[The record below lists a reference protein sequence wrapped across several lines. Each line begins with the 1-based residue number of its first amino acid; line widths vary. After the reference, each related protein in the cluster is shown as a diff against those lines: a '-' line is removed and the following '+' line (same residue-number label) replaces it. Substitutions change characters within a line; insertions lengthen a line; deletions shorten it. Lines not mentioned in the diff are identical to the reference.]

1 MTVTK
6 GASAK
11 ATSVKDV
18 SRRPKELITLPV
30 AGMTCTACERR
41 IAKALTALPGV
52 VSASA
57 STRKG
62 TASLITTDQAS
73 RAAIEAAIIKLGYRL
88 GGSPWLNRDV
98 AVWRSALAASVFVG
112 LLVWVV
118 GAGDLTGRL
127 GDLSTGGL
135 LLVLALGLAAGVST
149 CMAMVGGIILA
160 ISASAAGRATARGGS
175 ARTSAWRTNLVFQA
189 GRIGGFGLLGV
200 GLGAL
205 GGSAAMPQ
213 PVVVALM
220 VAVAVTMLLVGV
232 RLTELSPRIAG
243 WSPTIPA
250 AVGDR
255 LGLTG
260 DVPARR
266 TAGVA
271 VAGAATFFLP
281 CGFTQAVQLYAFS
294 TGSPRAAGAIMA
306 TFAIGTAPALL
317 ALAGAP
323 TVFKGTRKVA
333 MLRVLGV
340 VVVGF
345 AVINATSALRLAG
358 VDFSSVSF
366 SLGSSAPTAVSSN
379 VTVTNIDQTVNTEQH
394 GSGYAPVD
402 SVIYAGRPTSWV
414 ITSTAPF
421 SCAASLSSP
430 DLGVQGVLAEGRNV
444 VELPQLAAGT
454 YNYSCSMGM
463 YSGRIVVID
472 PPAAATG

>member
-1 MTVTK
+1 VT
-6 GASAK
+6 
-11 ATSVKDV
+11 D
-18 SRRPKELITLPV
+18 R
-30 AGMTCTACERR
+30 
-41 IAKALTALPGV
+41 
-52 VSASA
+52 
-57 STRKG
+57 
-62 TASLITTDQAS
+62 AS
-73 RAAIEAAIIKLGYRL
+73 RASIDKAIINLGYGL
-88 GGSPWLNRDV
+88 GRSPWLNRDPH
-98 AVWRSALAASVFVG
+98 VWRSAGVAAVFVAV
-112 LLVWVV
+112 LVLAI
-118 GAGDLTGRL
+118 GAGDLTGRI
-127 GDLSTGGL
+127 GELSTGGL

-160 ISASAAGRATARGGS
+160 ISASAAARSAAKGTAI
-175 ARTSAWRTNLVFQA
+175 RTSVWRTNLAFQA
-189 GRIGGFGLLGV
+189 GRIVGFGLLGAA
-200 GLGAL
+200 LGAL
-205 GGSAAMPQ
+205 GGRAAMPQ
-213 PVVVALM
+213 PVVVVLM
-220 VAVAVTMLLVGV
+220 VAVAVVMLLVGV

-266 TAGVA
+266 TAGAV

-323 TVFKGTRKVA
+323 TLFKGTRKVA
-333 MLRVLGV
+333 MLRALGV

-345 AVINATSALRLAG
+345 AVINANSALRLAG
-358 VDFSSVSF
+358 VDVSRVTFSV
-366 SLGSSAPTAVSSN
+366 GASAPQAVSSN
-379 VTVTNIDQTVNTEQH
+379 VTLTPVDQTVNTEQ
-394 GSGYAPVD
+394 GATGYAPADAIVF
-402 SVIYAGRPTSWV
+402 AGRPTHWV

-421 SCAASLSSP
+421 TCAASLTSQ

-444 VELPQLAAGT
+444 IELPKLAAGT

-472 PPAAATG
+472 PPAASTG

>member
-6 GASAK
+6 GVSAE
-11 ATSVKDV
+11 AA
-18 SRRPKELITLPV
+18 SRRPKELITLSV

-73 RAAIEAAIIKLGYRL
+73 RASIEAAIIKLGYRL
-88 GGSPWLNRDV
+88 GGSPWLNRD
-98 AVWRSALAASVFVG
+98 AQVWRSAGVAAVFVAA
-112 LLVWVV
+112 LVWVV
-118 GAGDLTGRL
+118 GAGDIAGRI

-135 LLVLALGLAAGVST
+135 LLVLALGLAAGMST

-160 ISASAAGRATARGGS
+160 ISASAAGRATAKGGS

-200 GLGAL
+200 VLGAL
-205 GGSAAMPQ
+205 GGRAAMPQ
-213 PVVVALM
+213 AVVVALM

-250 AVGDR
+250 ALGDR

-266 TAGVA
+266 TAGVV

-323 TVFKGTRKVA
+323 TLFKGARKIA
-333 MLRVLGV
+333 MLRALGV
-340 VVVGF
+340 VVIGF

-358 VDFSSVSF
+358 VDFGSVSL
-366 SLGSSAPTAVSSN
+366 SVGASTPQAVSSN
-379 VTVTNIDQTVNTEQH
+379 VTLTSADQTVNTKQ
-394 GSGYAPVD
+394 SATGYAPADTIV
-402 SVIYAGRPTSWV
+402 YAGRPTHWV

-421 SCAASLSSP
+421 SCAASLTSQ
-430 DLGVQGVLAEGRNV
+430 DLGVHGVLAEGRNV
-444 VELPQLAAGT
+444 IELPKLSAGT

>member
-1 MTVTK
+1 MTVAK
-6 GASAK
+6 GASAE
-11 ATSVKDV
+11 AA
-18 SRRPKELITLPV
+18 SRRPKELITLSV

-73 RAAIEAAIIKLGYRL
+73 RASIEAAIIKLGYRL
-88 GGSPWLNRDV
+88 GGSPWLNRDPQ
-98 AVWRSALAASVFVG
+98 VWRSAGVAAVFVAA
-112 LLVWVV
+112 LVWVIGV
-118 GAGDLTGRL
+118 GDITGRI

-160 ISASAAGRATARGGS
+160 ISASAAGRATAKGGS

-200 GLGAL
+200 ILGAL
-205 GGSAAMPQ
+205 GGRAAMPQ

-266 TAGVA
+266 TAGVV

-306 TFAIGTAPALL
+306 TFAIGTSPALL

-323 TVFKGTRKVA
+323 TLFKGTRKMV
-333 MLRVLGV
+333 MLRALGV

-366 SLGSSAPTAVSSN
+366 SVAASTPQAVSSN
-379 VTVTNIDQTVNTEQH
+379 VTLTPADQTVSTEQ
-394 GSGYAPVD
+394 GATGYSPADAV
-402 SVIYAGRPTSWV
+402 VYAGRPTHWV

-421 SCAASLSSP
+421 SCAASLTSQ
-430 DLGVQGVLAEGRNV
+430 DLGVHGVLAEGRNV
-444 VELPQLAAGT
+444 IELPELAAGT

-463 YSGRIVVID
+463 YSGRIVVIE

>member
-6 GASAK
+6 
-11 ATSVKDV
+11 ATS
-18 SRRPKELITLPV
+18 RAAKELITVPV

-62 TASLITTDQAS
+62 TASLIVTNESS
-73 RAAIEAAIIKLGYRL
+73 RASIEAAIVKLGYRL
-88 GGSPWLNRDV
+88 GGSPWLNRDPQ
-98 AVWRSALAASVFVG
+98 VWRSAGVAAVFVAV
-112 LLVWVV
+112 LVWVV
-118 GAGDLTGRL
+118 GVGDLTGKL
-127 GDLSTGGL
+127 GDLSAGGL

-160 ISASAAGRATARGGS
+160 ISASAAKHSTASGAA
-175 ARTSAWRTNLVFQA
+175 ARSSAWRINLVFQA
-189 GRIGGFGLLGV
+189 GRIGGFGLLGAA
-200 GLGAL
+200 LGAL
-205 GGSAAMPQ
+205 GGRAAMPQ

-243 WSPTIPA
+243 WSPTIPSV
-250 AVGDR
+250 VGDR
-255 LGLTG
+255 LGLTR

-266 TAGVA
+266 TAGAV

-294 TGSPRAAGAIMA
+294 TGSPRAAGVIMA

-323 TVFKGTRKVA
+323 TLLKGTRKVT
-333 MLRVLGV
+333 MLRALGV

-345 AVINATSALRLAG
+345 AVINATSAMRLAG
-358 VDFSSVSF
+358 VELPHVNFSV
-366 SLGSSAPTAVSSN
+366 GAGAPQAVSSN
-379 VTVTNIDQTVNTEQH
+379 VTLTSVDQTINTEQ
-394 GSGYAPVD
+394 SGDGYFPGEA
-402 SVIYAGRPTSWV
+402 VIYAGRPSHWV

-421 SCAASLSSP
+421 SCAASLSSQ
-430 DLGVQGVLAEGRNV
+430 DLGVSGVLAEGRNV
-444 VELPQLAAGT
+444 VELPKLAAGN

-463 YSGRIVVID
+463 YSGRIVVI
-472 PPAAATG
+472 PEPKPTS

>member
-6 GASAK
+6 
-11 ATSVKDV
+11 AT
-18 SRRPKELITLPV
+18 RRSPKELITVPV

-41 IAKALTALPGV
+41 IAKSLTALPGV

-62 TASLITTDQAS
+62 TASLIVTSAAS
-73 RAAIEAAIIKLGYRL
+73 RTAIDAAILKLGYRV
-88 GGSPWLNRDV
+88 GGSPWFNRDV
-98 AVWRSALAASVFVG
+98 EVWRSALGASVVVAA
-112 LLVWVV
+112 LVWLV
-118 GAGDLTGRL
+118 GFGDLTSKL

-135 LLVLALGLAAGVST
+135 LLVLALGLAAGMST

-160 ISASAAGRATARGGS
+160 ISASAAGRAAAKGTS
-175 ARTSAWRTNLVFQA
+175 ARTSAWRINLAFQA

-200 GLGAL
+200 VLGAL
-205 GGSAAMPQ
+205 GGRTAMPQ

-232 RLTELSPRIAG
+232 RLTELSPRIAA

-260 DVPARR
+260 DAPARR
-266 TAGVA
+266 TAGA
-271 VAGAATFFLP
+271 VFAGAATFFLP

-323 TVFKGTRKVA
+323 TLLKGTRKVA
-333 MLRVLGV
+333 LLRALGV

-358 VDFSSVSF
+358 VDLTAVSF
-366 SLGSSAPTAVSSN
+366 SVGAAAPQAVTSN
-379 VTVTNIDQTVNTEQH
+379 VTITALDQTINTEQN
-394 GSGYAPVD
+394 GDGYFPGDAVVY
-402 SVIYAGRPTSWV
+402 SGRPTHWV
-414 ITSTAPF
+414 MTSTAPF
-421 SCAASLSSP
+421 SCAASISSP
-430 DLGVQGVLAEGRNV
+430 DLGLQGVLAEGRNV
-444 VELPQLAAGT
+444 IELPKLAAGT
-454 YNYSCSMGM
+454 YGYSCSMGM

-472 PPAAATG
+472 PPAATTPTTPTN